1 MSSSEQTPD
10 SKPDRIHRNIW
21 VLSATSFLTDISSEM
36 LVNLLPLF
44 LANVLGVRTLTIGL
58 IEGIAETTASLVKI
72 ISGRLSDRFATRK
85 KPAVLGYA
93 LSALTKPLLYW
104 ASSWVGVL
112 FVRFT
117 DRVGKGIR
125 TAPRDALLADSARPS
140 QRGLAFGLHR
150 AADTA
155 GAFIGLLVAALII
168 FWAQGKTGLLTR
180 STFQYVVIASIIPA
194 VLAVIILALGA
205 REVHSQSSGSDQTK
219 TGLAVYKQLDRR
231 YYYFLLVLLIFTL
244 GNSADAFIILRAQE
258 RGLTILQ
265 IMGVL
270 LSFTA
275 VYALFSGPAGA
286 LSDRI
291 GRRKVLLSGWLL
303 YAAVYLGLA
312 LANTGWQVWLLY
324 AIYGLFYALTEGTAK
339 ALVADLV
346 PGEQRGTAYGL
357 FNGAIGLAALPASL
371 LAGLLW
377 QGIGSWSGLGPA
389 APFLLGAV
397 LALIAALLFQVWF
410 GRTENIANSL
420 E

>member
-1 MSSSEQTPD
+1 MSSSKQIPD
-10 SKPDRIHRNIW
+10 SKPERIHRNIW

-58 IEGIAETTASLVKI
+58 IEGIAETTASLIKI

-93 LSALTKPLLYW
+93 LSALAKPLLYW

-168 FWAQGKTGLLTR
+168 FWAQGETDLLTR

-194 VLAVIILALGA
+194 VLAVIILAVGA
-205 REVHSQSSGSDQTK
+205 REVHSQSARSDQTAS
-219 TGLAVYKQLDRR
+219 GLAVYKQLDRR
-231 YYYFLLVLLIFTL
+231 YYYFLVVVLIFTL

-275 VYALFSGPAGA
+275 VYALFMRS
-286 LSDRI
+286 
-291 GRRKVLLSGWLL
+291 
-303 YAAVYLGLA
+303 
-312 LANTGWQVWLLY
+312 
-324 AIYGLFYALTEGTAK
+324 TACST
-339 ALVADLV
+339 
-346 PGEQRGTAYGL
+346 R
-357 FNGAIGLAALPASL
+357 
-371 LAGLLW
+371 
-377 QGIGSWSGLGPA
+377 
-389 APFLLGAV
+389 
-397 LALIAALLFQVWF
+397 
-410 GRTENIANSL
+410 
-420 E
+420 

>member
-1 MSSSEQTPD
+1 MRNSGQTPD
-10 SKPDRIHRNIW
+10 SHPKRIDRNIW

-36 LVNLLPLF
+36 LINLLPLF

-58 IEGIAETTASLVKI
+58 IEGIAETTASLIKI

-85 KPAVLGYA
+85 KPAVFGYA
-93 LSALTKPLLYW
+93 FSTLAKPLLYW

-125 TAPRDALLADSARPS
+125 TAPRDALLADSAGPS

-155 GAFIGLLVAALII
+155 GAFIGLLIAALII
-168 FWAQGKTGLLTR
+168 FSAQGKTNLLTR
-180 STFQYVVIASIIPA
+180 STFQTVVIASIIPA
-194 VLAVIILALGA
+194 VLAVFILAFGA
-205 REVHSQSSGSDQTK
+205 REVVNQNTNVQQTAR
-219 TGLAVYKQLDRR
+219 GLAFYKQLDRR
-231 YYYFLLVLLIFTL
+231 FYYFLLVVLIFTL

-258 RGLTILQ
+258 RGLTVLQ

-275 VYALFSGPAGA
+275 VYALFSSPAGA

-291 GRRKVLLSGWLL
+291 GRRKVLLTGWLL

-312 LANTGWQVWLLY
+312 LANVGWQVWLLF

-346 PGEQRGTAYGL
+346 PAEQRGTAYGL

-389 APFLLGAV
+389 APFLLGAL
-397 LALIAALLFQVWF
+397 LALAAAALFQVWF
-410 GRTENIANSL
+410 GGAENRADQVG
-420 E
+420 

>member
-1 MSSSEQTPD
+1 MSSSQQTQD
-10 SKPDRIHRNIW
+10 SKPERIHRNIW

-36 LVNLLPLF
+36 LINLLPLY

-58 IEGIAETTASLVKI
+58 IEGIAETTASLIKI
-72 ISGRLSDRFATRK
+72 ISGRLSDRFGSRK

-93 LSALTKPLLYW
+93 FSALSKPLLYW
-104 ASSWVGVL
+104 VSSWVGVL

-140 QRGLAFGLHR
+140 QRGLVFGLHR

-155 GAFIGLLVAALII
+155 GAFIGLLIAALII
-168 FWAQGKTGLLTR
+168 FWAQGETNLLTR
-180 STFQYVVIASIIPA
+180 STFQNLVMASVIPA
-194 VLAVIILALGA
+194 VLAVVILALGA
-205 REVHSQSSGSDQTK
+205 REVHSQTAGSEQTA
-219 TGLAVYKQLDRR
+219 TGLAIYKQLDRR
-231 YYYFLLVLLIFTL
+231 FYYFLLVVLIFTL

-258 RGLTILQ
+258 RGLTLLQ

-312 LANTGWQVWLLY
+312 LADAGWQVWLLY
-324 AIYGLFYALTEGTAK
+324 AVYGLFYALTEGTAK

-377 QGIGSWSGLGPA
+377 QGIGSWSGLGPG
-389 APFLLGAV
+389 APFLLGAI
-397 LALIAALLFQVWF
+397 LALTAAIMFQIWF
-410 GRTENIANSL
+410 GRAEHNANRM